1 MQLVV
6 LANDSQV
13 EELLNNRGNNQI
25 KLAVIK
31 TVEDAAMH
39 KDADGLID
47 LLFDGSGERIQLLN
61 EFSNGP
67 VIINSVVDTLEKMDA
82 SFTRINA
89 WPGFLKRSIVE
100 ASTKD
105 KNVKRSA
112 QNIFS
117 CLGKEVEWL
126 PDTPG
131 FVTARVVAMII
142 NEAWFALDENIS
154 TREEI
159 DAAMRL
165 GTNYPHGPFE
175 WCEKI
180 GAKNVHDLL
189 TELAKR
195 DRRYRPNTLLT
206 KQAIG

>member
-13 EELLNNRGNNQI
+13 EELLNNRSNNQI

>member
-25 KLAVIK
+25 KLAVIN
-31 TVEDAAMH
+31 TVEDATMH

-67 VIINSVVDTLEKMDA
+67 VIINSVVDTLEKIGA

-189 TELAKR
+189 MELAKR

>member
-13 EELLNNRGNNQI
+13 EELLNNRSNNQI

-131 FVTARVVAMII
+131 FVTPRVVAMII

-189 TELAKR
+189 MELAKR

>member
-13 EELLNNRGNNQI
+13 EELLNNRSNNQI

-67 VIINSVVDTLEKMDA
+67 VIINSVVDTLEKIGA

-189 TELAKR
+189 MELAKR

>member
-13 EELLNNRGNNQI
+13 QELLNNRGNNEI
-25 KLAVIK
+25 ELTLIK
-31 TVEDAAMH
+31 TVAELPYYEN
-39 KDADGLID
+39 ADGLMD
-47 LLFDGSGERIQLLN
+47 LLFDGSSQRIELLKK
-61 EFSNGP
+61 FSSGV
-67 VIINSVVDTLEKMDA
+67 VIINSVVDTLQKMDA
-82 SFTRINA
+82 PFTRING
-89 WPGFLKRSIVE
+89 WPGFLQRPIVE
-100 ASTKD
+100 ASTRD
-105 KNVKRSA
+105 KNVKKTV

-117 CLGKEVEWL
+117 CLGREVEWL

-154 TREEI
+154 TRQEI
-159 DAAMRL
+159 DVAMRL

-180 GAKNVHDLL
+180 GAKNVHALL
-189 TELAKR
+189 MELAKTNQ
-195 DRRYRPNTLLT
+195 RYHPNGVLT
-206 KQAIG
+206 KQVIS